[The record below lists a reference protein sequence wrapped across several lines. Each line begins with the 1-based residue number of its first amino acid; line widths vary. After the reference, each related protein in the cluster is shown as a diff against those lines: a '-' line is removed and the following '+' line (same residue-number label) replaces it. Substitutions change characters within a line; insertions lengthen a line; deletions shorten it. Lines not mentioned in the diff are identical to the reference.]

1 MAKIKCRERE
11 RETHIAQNPSLF
23 CIHHLLMNEESYHA
37 SNHSPLSPDNLLHNP
52 SWKLVRQ
59 NPEKKKSA
67 TQQNRSTNRN
77 NNESRKWRL
86 LLIKIWKFFTRKI
99 KLAHNQSSKEIE
111 FAKGIVPDYKKKI
124 LIHHPPFYTLCGV

>member
-52 SWKLVRQ
+52 SWKLIKQ
-59 NPEKKKSA
+59 NPEKKNQQPSKTDQRTETTMNHENEDYYWLKS
-67 TQQNRSTNRN
+67 
-77 NNESRKWRL
+77 E
-86 LLIKIWKFFTRKI
+86 KFSQGKS
-99 KLAHNQSSKEIE
+99 N
-111 FAKGIVPDYKKKI
+111 
-124 LIHHPPFYTLCGV
+124 